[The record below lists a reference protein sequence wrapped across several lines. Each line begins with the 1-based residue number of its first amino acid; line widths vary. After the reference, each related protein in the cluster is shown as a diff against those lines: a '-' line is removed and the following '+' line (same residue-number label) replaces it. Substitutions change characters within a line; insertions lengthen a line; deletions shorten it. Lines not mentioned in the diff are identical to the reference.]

1 MYVQSSG
8 PESCVEA
15 GSKQKQPSG
24 LDSNSSWKFQAQK
37 LHDDPTN
44 VRSTADA
51 ARGFHSLESVQ
62 RYLFLNFHV
71 ATIRD
76 GGDLPVADRG
86 RDSSTFDSVGLTHHF
101 HRDSTTTIKHELQ
114 LKSTLATDPGRFEP
128 LKFAGSVS
136 GRDGNVKV
144 GGRWSGGLTSAEPGS
159 HSLTVLDCLA
169 ESPDFHL
176 LKGCSACREDLF
188 VMPLVDLH
196 AVSEISSHL
205 LETPDSA
212 CMPRSRYWDGKINW
226 TPLVTRDGNNAAGF
240 CQS

>member
-1 MYVQSSG
+1 MSKGETDDDISDEV
-8 PESCVEA
+8 ENAVEA
-15 GSKQKQPSG
+15 ICMYSHRVRNLALRLAVSR
-24 LDSNSSWKFQAQK
+24 SNQV
-37 LHDDPTN
+37 D
-44 VRSTADA
+44 STATLHGNSRLKSSMTTRRTSGQQPTRREASIRWD
-51 ARGFHSLESVQ
+51 RSNVTF
-62 RYLFLNFHV
+62 FLNFHV

-86 RDSSTFDSVGLTHHF
+86 RDSSTIDSVGLTHHF
-101 HRDSTTTIKHELQ
+101 HRDSTTTIKHE

-188 VMPLVDLH
+188 VMPLVDLY
-196 AVSEISSHL
+196 AVSEICPIFWRL
-205 LETPDSA
+205 QTRLA
-212 CMPRSRYWDGKINW
+212 C
-226 TPLVTRDGNNAAGF
+226 RDLGIGTGR
-240 CQS
+240 